1 MIDDGTATLPAAG
14 PDRARNAP
22 LVVLAEDDDDFRAL
36 LARTLRRE
44 GYNVAELN
52 NGAQLLRTLV
62 ADALNGGRSEIAM
75 VISDIRMP
83 GASGLEA
90 LAGIDWASWPIPVV
104 LMTGFG
110 DRETHAA
117 AKKLGAAAVID
128 KPFDLDELLALVTK
142 LLHRERPAC
151 AK

>member
-1 MIDDGTATLPAAG
+1 MDDGTATLHAAQ
-14 PDRARNAP
+14 PERTRSAP
-22 LVVLAEDDDDFRAL
+22 LLVLAEDDDEFRTL

-52 NGAQLLRTLV
+52 NGTQLLRTLV
-62 ADALNGGRSEIAM
+62 ADNLRGPASEISL

-83 GASGLEA
+83 GVSGLEA
-90 LAGIDWASWPIPVV
+90 LAGLDSAAWPIPVV

-117 AKKLGAAAVID
+117 ARKLGAAAVID

-142 LLHRERPAC
+142 LLHSERPAC

>member
-1 MIDDGTATLPAAG
+1 MTDDGTATTCAAAPELP
-14 PDRARNAP
+14 RSAP
-22 LVVLAEDDDDFRAL
+22 LLVLAEDDDEFRTL

-44 GYNVAELN
+44 GFIVAELN
-52 NGAQLLRTLV
+52 NGSQLLRALV
-62 ADALNGGRSEIAM
+62 AGRKSQGSEIAL

-83 GASGLEA
+83 GASGLDA
-90 LAGIDWASWPIPVV
+90 LAGIDPTSWPIPVV

-142 LLHRERPAC
+142 LLHREQAAC

>member
-1 MIDDGTATLPAAG
+1 MTDDGTATIGAAEPNHPG
-14 PDRARNAP
+14 SAP
-22 LVVLAEDDDDFRAL
+22 LLVLAEDDDEFRTL

-52 NGAQLLRTLV
+52 NGLQLLRTLA
-62 ADALNGGRSEIAM
+62 ADTSAATSDIAM

-83 GASGLEA
+83 GASGLDA
-90 LAGIDWASWPIPVV
+90 LAGIDSASWPVPVV

-142 LLHRERPAC
+142 LLHSKRPAC

>member
-1 MIDDGTATLPAAG
+1 MTDQRTATLRATE
-14 PDRARNAP
+14 PDFTRSAP
-22 LVVLAEDDDDFRAL
+22 LLVLAEDDDEFRSL

-52 NGAQLLRTLV
+52 NGVQLLRAIV
-62 ADALNGGRSEIAM
+62 ADTASKTSEIAL

-83 GASGLEA
+83 GASGLDA
-90 LAGIDWASWPIPVV
+90 LAGIDSKQWPIPVV

-117 AKKLGAAAVID
+117 AKRLGAAAVID

-142 LLHRERPAC
+142 LLHSERPAC